1 MRKSFV
7 TKDKENTRYW
17 FFSVWKI
24 LPPDV
29 WSSEGCFVQIPAP
42 LGPNCVEML
51 HPSVRCDQVPVG
63 CRGKELL
70 KLRSDGR
77 FLNHFVLLE
86 LLLLHRR
93 VCLYGLLQYLCYS
106 CWVRGGVGNR
116 SCYNKPTLCQHTKL
130 MHTYYCTCVTTRT
143 RSECNIPINCRC
155 LMCVRVL
162 QYTRALWHMKY
173 DPVSWILQESDAAKK
188 EKEEKEK
195 AIEEEKEEVKH
206 EDNEWGGC
214 LTRAFCFSMK
224 VNVWV
229 FDLLP

>member
-7 TKDKENTRYW
+7 SKDKENTRYW

-24 LPPDV
+24 LPPDI
-29 WSSEGCFVQIPAP
+29 WTSEGCFVQIPAP

-93 VCLYGLLQYLCYS
+93 VCRYGLLLYLCYS
-106 CWVRGGVGNR
+106 CWVGEGLIIEAAVISLPCAN
-116 SCYNKPTLCQHTKL
+116 SE
-130 MHTYYCTCVTTRT
+130 TYKTDAYLLLHMRNYTHWK
-143 RSECNIPINCRC
+143 
-155 LMCVRVL
+155 RV
-162 QYTRALWHMKY
+162 
-173 DPVSWILQESDAAKK
+173 
-188 EKEEKEK
+188 
-195 AIEEEKEEVKH
+195 
-206 EDNEWGGC
+206 
-214 LTRAFCFSMK
+214 
-224 VNVWV
+224 
-229 FDLLP
+229 

>member
-17 FFSVWKI
+17 FFFCMKNLTPRRLNFWRLLRSNSC
-24 LPPDV
+24 L
-29 WSSEGCFVQIPAP
+29 
-42 LGPNCVEML
+42 LGTNCVEML

-77 FLNHFVLLE
+77 FLNHFVLLD
-86 LLLLHRR
+86 LLLLHSR

-155 LMCVRVL
+155 LTCVRVL
-162 QYTRALWHMKY
+162 QFTRA
-173 DPVSWILQESDAAKK
+173 P
-188 EKEEKEK
+188 
-195 AIEEEKEEVKH
+195 
-206 EDNEWGGC
+206 
-214 LTRAFCFSMK
+214 
-224 VNVWV
+224 
-229 FDLLP
+229 